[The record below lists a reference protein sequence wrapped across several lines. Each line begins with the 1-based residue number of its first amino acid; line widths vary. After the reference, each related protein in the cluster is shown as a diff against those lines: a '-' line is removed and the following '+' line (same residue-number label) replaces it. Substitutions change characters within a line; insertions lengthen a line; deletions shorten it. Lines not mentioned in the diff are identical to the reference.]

1 MKLKCKQFNSDLTI
15 GKIYEVDENDP
26 ISYNLEN
33 SHYIKNDQGKNGY
46 YNSYLF
52 VEVTAELITIERDK
66 KLKELGI

>member
-26 ISYNLEN
+26 ISYNLNN

-52 VEVTAELITIERDK
+52 VEVTTELIAIERDK

>member
-66 KLKELGI
+66 KLKELGL

>member
-26 ISYNLEN
+26 ISYNLDN

-52 VEVTAELITIERDK
+52 LEVTAEVIAIERDK

>member
-33 SHYIKNDQGKNGY
+33 SHYTKNDQGKNGY

-66 KLKELGI
+66 KLKELRL

>member
-26 ISYNLEN
+26 ISYNLDN

-52 VEVTAELITIERDK
+52 VEVTAELTTIERDK

>member
-26 ISYNLEN
+26 ISYNLDN

-52 VEVTAELITIERDK
+52 AEVTAELTTIERDK

>member
-26 ISYNLEN
+26 MSYNLDN

-52 VEVTAELITIERDK
+52 VEVTAEVIANERNEK
-66 KLKELGI
+66 IKQLGI